1 MKQTKWF
8 IHPITVFVLSTAAL
22 AISLFLY
29 IYWYVQVSAGLKYV
43 IDYYRLDARQFFE
56 AQTWLVILILSL
68 LVGVILTGILII
80 FIYNL
85 KTLQLYRL
93 QRTFIN
99 NFTHELKTPVTS
111 LKLYLETFQKHELP
125 REEQLKYIGFM
136 LQDAER
142 LSGNINSILNLA
154 RIESRVY
161 KGNFTQVDLLETI
174 QRFIAGN
181 THLFGNCKIRIE
193 NPSNATTLYP
203 VIVPLFEMLLMNIL
217 TNAMKYNASGKPG
230 IDISLEPGE
239 HDFLLRFRDN
249 GAGILKADRKRIFR
263 KFYRGQR
270 NDLATIG
277 GSGIG
282 LYLVQQ
288 IARLHRGRV
297 IAESEGPGKGSVFT
311 LILPRKTPKGMM
323 DETV

>member
-8 IHPITVFVLSTAAL
+8 IHPITVFILSTVAL

-29 IYWYVQVSAGLKYV
+29 IYWYVQVSAGLKSV
-43 IDYYRLDARQFFE
+43 IDRYRLDASQFFE
-56 AQTWLVILILSL
+56 AQTWVVVLILSL
-68 LVGVILTGILII
+68 LVGVILAGILII

-93 QRTFIN
+93 QHTFIN

-111 LKLYLETFQKHELP
+111 LKLYLETFTKHNLP

-161 KGNFTQVDLLETI
+161 EGKATPVDLMKTI
-174 QRFIAGN
+174 RQFIAGN
-181 THLFGNCKIRIE
+181 THLFRN
-193 NPSNATTLYP
+193 L
-203 VIVPLFEMLLMNIL
+203 PLFEMLLMNIL
-217 TNAMKYNASGKPG
+217 TNATKYNVSVKPRV
-230 IDISLEPGE
+230 DISFEPGE
-239 HDFLLRFRDN
+239 HELLIRFQDN
-249 GAGILKADRKRIFR
+249 GIGILKEERKRIFR
-263 KFYRGQR
+263 KFYRGHS
-270 NDLATIG
+270 NDLVPVG

-288 IARLHRGRV
+288 IARLHDGKV
-297 IAESEGPGKGSVFT
+297 VADSEGPDKGSVLT
-311 LILPRKTPKGMM
+311 LILPKKALKGRM
-323 DETV
+323 DETD

>member
-1 MKQTKWF
+1 MKQAKWF
-8 IHPITVFVLSTAAL
+8 IHPITIFVLSTLAL

-29 IYWYVQVSAGLKYV
+29 IYWYVQVSAGLKSV
-43 IDYYRLDARQFFE
+43 IDYYRLDASQFFE

-68 LVGVILTGILII
+68 LVGVILAGILII

-93 QRTFIN
+93 QHTFIN

-111 LKLYLETFQKHELP
+111 LKLYLETFAKHELP

-136 LQDAER
+136 LQDSER

-161 KGNFTQVDLLETI
+161 EGKVTPVDLTETI
-174 QRFIAGN
+174 EQFIADN
-181 THLFGNCKIRIE
+181 THLFRNCIIRVE
-193 NPSNATTLYP
+193 NPSDETIVYP

-217 TNAMKYNASGKPG
+217 TNAMKYNVSGKPSV
-230 IDISLEPGE
+230 DISFEPGD
-239 HDFLLRFRDN
+239 HALMIRFRDN
-249 GAGILKADRKRIFR
+249 GIGILKEDRKRIFR
-263 KFYRGQR
+263 KFYRGHSD
-270 NDLATIG
+270 DLFTTG

-288 IARLHRGRV
+288 IARLHNGKV
-297 IAESEGPGKGSVFT
+297 VAESEGPGKGSVLT
-311 LILPRKTPKGMM
+311 LILPKKTPKGGK
-323 DETV
+323 DESD

>member
-1 MKQTKWF
+1 MKRARWF
-8 IHPITVFVLSTAAL
+8 IHPITVFVLSTLAL

-29 IYWYVQVSAGLKYV
+29 IHWYVQVSEGLKSV

-56 AQTWLVILILSL
+56 AQTWVVILILSL
-68 LVGVILTGILII
+68 LVGVILSGILII

-93 QRTFIN
+93 QHTFIN

-111 LKLYLETFQKHELP
+111 LKLYLETFAKHLLP

-136 LQDAER
+136 LQDTER

-161 KGNFTQVDLLETI
+161 KGSFTPVDLRETI
-174 QRFIAGN
+174 ERFITGN
-181 THLFGNCKIRIE
+181 THLFGKCEIRID
-193 NPSNATTLYP
+193 NPSNETTVHP

-217 TNAMKYNASGKPG
+217 TNAMKYNTSNKPSV
-230 IDISLEPGE
+230 DISFEPAE
-239 HDFLLRFRDN
+239 RTCSIHFRDN
-249 GAGILKADRKRIFR
+249 GVGMLKGDLKRVFK
-263 KFYRGQR
+263 KFYRSQG
-270 NDLATIG
+270 NDPAAVA

-288 IARLHRGRV
+288 IARLHSGKV
-297 IAESEGPGKGSVFT
+297 VAQSEGPGKGAVFT
-311 LILPRKTPKGMM
+311 LILPKKMPKEVTDAG
-323 DETV
+323 E